1 MSLPVVNLGFAV
13 QDAGSERGPGQ
24 AVLPAALTCLGDRF
38 YLCPLYSARHC
49 CNIGEGSPRSGE
61 ALVFLTQMTGAG
73 SASGGFAAS
82 LASVGRQRDWSL
94 LRRQIPARW
103 QVIFQPEQ
111 ALSHHG
117 ATILLCCWPR
127 QGWPHLEGL
136 TLSHRP
142 YLRPMSPETSHVAVW
157 KMGDHS
163 PPCTLTS
170 PLETR
175 YPY

>member
-1 MSLPVVNLGFAV
+1 MSLLVVNLGFAV

-38 YLCPLYSARHC
+38 YLCRLYSAQHC
-49 CNIGEGSPRSGE
+49 CNIREGSPRSVE
-61 ALVFLTQMTGAG
+61 ALTQITGGG

-82 LASVGRQRDWSL
+82 LASVGRQRHWCL

-103 QVIFQPEQ
+103 QMIFQPEQ
-111 ALSHHG
+111 ALSRRG
-117 ATILLCCWPR
+117 ATILRCCWPR

-136 TLSHRP
+136 MLSHRP
-142 YLRPMSPETSHVAVW
+142 YWRPKSPETSHVAVR

-163 PPCTLTS
+163 PPCTHTF